1 MEQNAQDS
9 AQLWYPTVPP
19 FHRGASHCNP
29 FLMTETKWSPMQTRT
44 FLHVKLSA
52 LNHPTRA
59 LDTTP
64 AVKANK
70 DICSVIQFLTLSFMR
85 VHAHSVLSDSLRPM
99 NWGPADF
106 SVYGIFQPRIL
117 KQVAISYSRESSQPW
132 DWICISCTSCIG
144 KQILYHRATWEA
156 PFPSWELRKSS
167 EPW

>member
-1 MEQNAQDS
+1 
-9 AQLWYPTVPP
+9 
-19 FHRGASHCNP
+19 
-29 FLMTETKWSPMQTRT
+29 MQTRT

-99 NWGPADF
+99 TFRDWSSGSDPEARAC
-106 SVYGIFQPRIL
+106 SGCPPSAELLSRVMIGVIAYGAQERTHH
-117 KQVAISYSRESSQPW
+117 ASSRKIE
-132 DWICISCTSCIG
+132 
-144 KQILYHRATWEA
+144 
-156 PFPSWELRKSS
+156 
-167 EPW
+167 

>member
-19 FHRGASHCNP
+19 FHRGASHCNT
-29 FLMTETKWSPMQTRT
+29 FLTTETKWSLTQTRT
-44 FLHVKLSA
+44 FVHVKLSA

-64 AVKANK
+64 AVRANK
-70 DICSVIQFLTLSFMR
+70 DIRSVIQFLTLSFMC
-85 VHAHSVLSDSLRPM
+85 VHAHSVLSDSLWPM

-106 SVYGIFQPRIL
+106 FQPRIL
-117 KQVAISYSRESSQPW
+117 KQFAISYSRESSQPW
-132 DWICISCTSCIG
+132 DWICISWASCID
-144 KQILYHRATWEA
+144 KQILYHHATWEV